1 MKTDE
6 KEKMELTHKPVKGYP
21 VIFYITVG
29 IAVIYLAVVFI
40 NSL

>member
-1 MKTDE
+1 MTVEK
-6 KEKMELTHKPVKGYP
+6 KEKMELTHEPVKGYP
-21 VIFYITVG
+21 SALYITVG